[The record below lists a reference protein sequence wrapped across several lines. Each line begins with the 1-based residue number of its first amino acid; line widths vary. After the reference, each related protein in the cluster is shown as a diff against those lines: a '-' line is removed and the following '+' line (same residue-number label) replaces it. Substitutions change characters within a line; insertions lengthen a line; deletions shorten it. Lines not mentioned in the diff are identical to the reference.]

1 MRCTVLPFP
10 CLTPAAPAAQGRSP
24 TARVLAL
31 YHTLPLQL
39 RAQVEGWRIKV
50 ARARECATE
59 GLREARGRA
68 AKGKR
73 DRGTGD
79 FFQDFFFQDF

>member
-10 CLTPAAPAAQGRSP
+10 CLTPAARAAQGRSP

-79 FFQDFFFQDF
+79 FSDFE